1 MKSIIP
7 SFLRG
12 ARTFPEGGF
21 VDEFEL
27 GRQERERRFP
37 FNNTPEGSPVP
48 IADEHGHILH
58 AGRDEERYMRQP
70 RDKRLKGELHR
81 QRNTL
86 AEEEINLVA
95 EINDRL
101 VKLQATRKAI
111 RAIDAAGKVIVEEEK
126 AYTPVQ
132 SVIQNKPA
140 PSAPE
145 KRVLEHVDTSGKVEE
160 IEIDEAALNAELEA
174 GLEDD
179 KAYAKAC

>member
-21 VDEFEL
+21 VGVND
-27 GRQERERRFP
+27 
-37 FNNTPEGSPVP
+37 TPEGIPVP
-48 IADEHGHILH
+48 IMDDRGHLLH
-58 AGRDEERYMRQP
+58 AGQDDRDTERYRRQP
-70 RDKRLKGELHR
+70 RDLRLKGELHR

-95 EINDRL
+95 EINERL
-101 VKLQATRKAI
+101 TKLQATRKAI

-160 IEIDEAALNAELEA
+160 IEIDEAALNAELDA
-174 GLEDD
+174 GLEED